1 MSGASTQYRWSVTRL
16 FVALWP
22 PDDVIK
28 TLAGMPRPATAGV
41 RWVAVNRLHVTL
53 RFLGEAEE
61 ASAVAALRPLR
72 LPASTVALGPTVRRL
87 GRGVA
92 MIPVDGVDD
101 LAEAVV
107 MATGH
112 LGWPPPDRPFM
123 GHLTVARLKGELPHS
138 YAPVIEASFPASEV
152 TLVRVEPSGAYADV
166 ERFALEPKSDSCL
179 ERAGSSERCT
189 IHDSNCSSVIGTE

>member
-1 MSGASTQYRWSVTRL
+1 MSGASTQYRWTVTRL

-61 ASAVAALRPLR
+61 AS
-72 LPASTVALGPTVRRL
+72 TVALGPTVRRL

-101 LAEAVV
+101 LAAAVV

-123 GHLTVARLKGELPHS
+123 GHLTVARLKGELPPA

-152 TLVRVEPSGAYADV
+152 TLVRVEPSGAYANV
-166 ERFALEPKSDSCL
+166 ERFALEPKSDSCP
-179 ERAGSSERCT
+179 ERAGPSERCT
-189 IHDSNCSSVIGTE
+189 IQQNRPIHR